1 MEIGSVIRKL
11 RRERNITQEQLAIFL
26 GVSAC
31 AVSQWERGLTA
42 LDIS

>member
-31 AVSQWERGLTA
+31 AYLNGERGLA
-42 LDIS
+42 APDIS